1 MLTIPAERDEL
12 VNEVL
17 DDVGYLMKDLR
28 CAMTDRFANHGASM
42 TQLNVLWQLE
52 QQGPISM
59 SRIADLL
66 DVSMPNATGLIDR
79 MVERGL
85 VERVGDPDD
94 RRVVLVRPSAAGLAA
109 LDANVGVKRD
119 RMRTICEHLND
130 EQLAAVRG
138 AIGDL
143 RAAIAEEF
151 PTQSKGRI

>member
-1 MLTIPAERDEL
+1 MLTISEQREQL
-12 VNEVL
+12 VGQVL
-17 DDVGYLMKDLR
+17 DDVGALMKDLR
-28 CAMTDRFANHGASM
+28 CAMTDRFVNHGASM

-85 VERVGDPDD
+85 VERVGDPED

-109 LDANVGVKRD
+109 LDANMGVKRD
-119 RMRTICEHLND
+119 RMRTICDHLND
-130 EQLAAVRG
+130 DQLAAVSS
-138 AIGDL
+138 AIGEL
-143 RAAIAEEF
+143 RTAIAQEF
-151 PTQSKGRI
+151 PTQAKGRM